1 MSRHS
6 RSRSLSRSR
15 SRSRGRNLSRS
26 YKGGS
31 NYTSAT
37 TYGQHVNGGTND
49 QFGRV
54 FNQGGDFAGRQ
65 SNVIIGAQGQWG
77 QSPNMPSAQN
87 LALVQK
93 AGKSRR
99 KRGGFLGISEAIV
112 PFTLLAMQNR
122 YGKNRHGDKMGGR
135 TRRRRRY

>member
-6 RSRSLSRSR
+6 RSHSR
-15 SRSRGRNLSRS
+15 RSRGRSRTLSRS
-26 YKGGS
+26 YKGGA
-31 NYTSAT
+31 NYTSGT
-37 TYGQHVNGGTND
+37 TYGQYVNGGTND

-65 SNVIIGAQGQWG
+65 SNVLIGAQGQWG
-77 QSPNMPSAQN
+77 SSPGMPSAQN

-99 KRGGFLGISEAIV
+99 KRGGFLGDIISQAVV
-112 PFTLLAMQNR
+112 PFSLLAMQNR
-122 YGKNRHGDKMGGR
+122 YGSKKGGK
-135 TRRRRRY
+135 TRRHRRR